1 MPEPFSLS
9 ELDTHATA
17 PATTTSPVLAAS
29 EPPGVSDATRQ
40 DGAAVAT
47 TPVATAPWPPW
58 TADAASP
65 VSVAQV
71 EGGQVAPPWP
81 GAPHLETPQVAVPF
95 PPAIVSNWDGQPAH
109 GVAPLPVREPIAPDV
124 TRTAATQPL
133 MTMLIGGVLACALIG
148 FGMFLQSRLSHNGPV
163 DPINYVGTVSSESGN
178 AIVQAVRRV
187 GPAVLNVDTKFGK
200 GAPLDFLPSPGAES
214 QPREGKGTGFIFD
227 SRRGLMLTNAHVVA
241 GAQNI
246 QITTRDGDV
255 YSGRLLGSDR
265 MSDIAVVAVSSKSLP
280 AARLANLKNARDLDI
295 GQWAIA
301 IGNPF
306 AQANTVTVGVVSAV
320 GRAIPVPG
328 HNGNPLQLT
337 DMIQTDA
344 AINPGNSGGP
354 LCNIRGEVIGINT
367 AIYGIGTGLGFSIP
381 INKAKAVADQII
393 TQGHVSHPYIGIK
406 MQAVT
411 DALQTDLGL
420 KDRYGALV
428 QAVEPKSPAARAQ
441 LQVGDVIHAVDRQKM
456 KSGEDVQRY
465 ISGKAVG
472 DVVKI
477 DILRNSTV
485 KKTLSL
491 KIGDRPDS
499 SDEVAPATPSKP

>member
-1 MPEPFSLS
+1 MPEPFLLS
-9 ELDTHATA
+9 EPDARTDS
-17 PATTTSPVLAAS
+17 PATTPPPTLAVSESPDVLLPAGSADVAQAEVAQAMPS
-29 EPPGVSDATRQ
+29 LPDAPRLEIPRVDTTAPIAVNNWGGPAVNGV
-40 DGAAVAT
+40 V
-47 TPVATAPWPPW
+47 PVAA
-58 TADAASP
+58 
-65 VSVAQV
+65 
-71 EGGQVAPPWP
+71 
-81 GAPHLETPQVAVPF
+81 
-95 PPAIVSNWDGQPAH
+95 
-109 GVAPLPVREPIAPDV
+109 REPLAPDV
-124 TRTAATQPL
+124 ARPAATQPL

-148 FGMFLQSRLSHNGPV
+148 FGMFLQSRLSHAGPL

-246 QITTRDGDV
+246 QITTRNGDV
-255 YSGRLLGSDR
+255 YTGRLLGSDR

-280 AARLANLKNARDLDI
+280 AAKLANLKNARDLDI

-328 HNGNPLQLT
+328 RNGNPLQLT

-354 LCNIRGEVIGINT
+354 LCNIKGEVIGINT
-367 AIYGIGTGLGFSIP
+367 AILPMGQGLGFTIP
-381 INKAKAVADQII
+381 INKAKAVADSLLKN
-393 TQGHVSHPYIGIK
+393 GGKVPYIGIR
-406 MQAVT
+406 MEPVT
-411 DALQTDLGL
+411 DAIKTEFGL
-420 KDRYGALV
+420 KDKLGVLV
-428 QAVEPKSPAARAQ
+428 RATEPGSPAAQAK
-441 LQVGDVIHAVDRQKM
+441 LEPGDVIRAID
-456 KSGEDVQRY
+456 
-465 ISGKAVG
+465 GKTIKAAENIQELVRTKKVG
-472 DVVKI
+472 DILKV

-485 KKTLSL
+485 KRTLTL
-491 KIGDRPDS
+491 KIGSRPQ
-499 SDEVAPATPSKP
+499 

>member
-1 MPEPFSLS
+1 MPEPLSLAAS
-9 ELDTHATA
+9 DARAES
-17 PATTTSPVLAAS
+17 PETTSSPVLTSSELPVVPNGTPQEVAAGEAVPAAS
-29 EPPGVSDATRQ
+29 N
-40 DGAAVAT
+40 
-47 TPVATAPWPPW
+47 APWPPW
-58 TADAASP
+58 TTDATSP
-65 VSVAQV
+65 IAAPPLPDQPHVEATRVDAPVAQNWAAHPAPA
-71 EGGQVAPPWP
+71 VAP
-81 GAPHLETPQVAVPF
+81 VA
-95 PPAIVSNWDGQPAH
+95 
-109 GVAPLPVREPIAPDV
+109 RELIAPDV
-124 TRTAATQPL
+124 ARPTATQPL

-148 FGMFLQSRLSHNGPV
+148 FGMFLQSRLGHNGPI

-178 AIVQAVRRV
+178 AVVQAVRRV
-187 GPAVLNVDTKFGK
+187 GPAVMNVDTKFGK

-255 YSGRLLGSDR
+255 YTGRLLGSDR
-265 MSDIAVVAVSSKSLP
+265 MSDIAVVAVSNKSLP
-280 AARLANLKNARDLDI
+280 AAKLANLKNARDLDI

-328 HNGNPLQLT
+328 RNGNPLQLT

-381 INKAKAVADQII
+381 INKAKAVADQIV

-406 MQAVT
+406 MQPVT
-411 DALQTDLGL
+411 DALKIDMGL
-420 KDRYGALV
+420 KDAHGALV
-428 QAVEPKSPAARAQ
+428 QGVEPKSPAARAQ
-441 LQVGDVIHAVDRQKM
+441 IQVGDVIRAVDGQKM

-465 ISGKAVG
+465 ISGKTVG

-477 DILRNSTV
+477 DIVRNSTV

-491 KIGDRPDS
+491 KIGDRPDT
-499 SDEVAPATPSKP
+499 SDEVAPAAPVKP